1 MARQRIRL
9 PHTVASSPALLTLAS
24 VLAATLLLLCSRH
37 VSADCPDAYWDCL
50 LGDEGGLS
58 ASPSGGAVYY
68 GRCWSWRTRT
78 CAPCN
83 PKDATDPEYM

>member
-1 MARQRIRL
+1 MARQHSKL
-9 PHTVASSPALLTLAS
+9 PPAAATPSALMTLTSLLAVALLI
-24 VLAATLLLLCSRH
+24 LCSRH

-50 LGDEGGLS
+50 LADEGGLS

-68 GRCWSWRTRT
+68 GKCWSWRTRT